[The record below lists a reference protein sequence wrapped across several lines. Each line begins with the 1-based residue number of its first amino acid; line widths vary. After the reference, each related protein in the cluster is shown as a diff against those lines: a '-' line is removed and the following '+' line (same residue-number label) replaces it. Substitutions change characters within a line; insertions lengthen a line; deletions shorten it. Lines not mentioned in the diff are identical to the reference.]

1 MVRDACRANLMLL
14 SEDRP
19 RGTRRHRATKGV
31 THETLKGPS
40 APASEKLD
48 ALSVSLPCSRFHEIA
63 REPMIDANMDI
74 QRYFNTWE
82 SVVAPRLVLGV
93 VGLALRGH
101 DEQHQASLGG
111 AHVRL
116 AGDGA
121 IVAELCVTRITRPE

>member
-1 MVRDACRANLMLL
+1 M
-14 SEDRP
+14 
-19 RGTRRHRATKGV
+19 RR
-31 THETLKGPS
+31 PS
-40 APASEKLD
+40 ACLV
-48 ALSVSLPCSRFHEIA
+48 LGFTEIA

-93 VGLALRGH
+93 VGLALRNH